1 MPQDGI
7 HLGNVIYLNLTPPLY
22 ASMYVFREELRNMTI
37 TRYLLGMG
45 TWMGT
50 WSNTIVLQH

>member
-45 TWMGT
+45 TW
-50 WSNTIVLQH
+50 SNTIVLQR